1 MGILRDP
8 PSVFKGTISYKYF
21 FVELVKP
28 FLRTNVRTHERLNE
42 ENLSRELGV
51 PQIISFK
58 KQFGD
63 IFHRYGYIPMFNT
76 TPQIV
81 DTTLFFIRNYRLAIP

>member
-51 PQIISFK
+51 AQIEAQIIYFTQLSK
-58 KQFGD
+58 NGSQVG
-63 IFHRYGYIPMFNT
+63 
-76 TPQIV
+76 
-81 DTTLFFIRNYRLAIP
+81 